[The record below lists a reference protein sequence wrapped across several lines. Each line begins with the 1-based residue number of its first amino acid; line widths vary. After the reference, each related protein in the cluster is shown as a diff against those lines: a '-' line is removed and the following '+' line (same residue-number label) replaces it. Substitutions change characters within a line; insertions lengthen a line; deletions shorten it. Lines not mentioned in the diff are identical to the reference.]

1 VTTGNKR
8 RSAFIGEGDV
18 LKTMDGAGGFT
29 AGIQKLLDIFAGST
43 LRVLES
49 AYITEA
55 ERDPLVS
62 LWGKGI
68 RRLADPNML
77 VHQRRLLIVLATGGK
92 WEAVYHLFPTPMQ
105 TVITRCLLSRSV
117 DGRGMQVLTDM
128 HTGFNTAWIREQ
140 QAGGNVRQPP
150 SGYQGRA
157 LRAAQ
162 RAGEDDE

>member
-1 VTTGNKR
+1 MTTGTKR
-8 RSAFIGEGDV
+8 RSEYAGQGEYG
-18 LKTMDGAGGFT
+18 KTMDGAGGFT
-29 AGIQKLLDIFAGST
+29 AGIQRLMDIFAGST
-43 LRVLES
+43 LRVLET

-62 LWGKGI
+62 LWAKGT

-77 VHQRRLLIVLATGGK
+77 VHHRRLLIVLATGGK
-92 WEAVYHLFPTPMQ
+92 WEPVFHLFPTPMQ
-105 TVITRCLLSRSV
+105 TVIARCLLSRSV

-140 QAGGNVRQPP
+140 QAGGNVRPPP